1 MSDTSFTVA
10 EFTTAIE
17 QSVNT
22 VFMEFN
28 DAAGRNPDALF
39 VFYEGYDNDYY
50 YTRIRQH
57 THRQIE
63 PINCRNKDKVKKVY
77 QFIVS
82 KPEYDNYH
90 KGYFIDKDF
99 DLNTEPFLDDFYVT
113 SGYSIENL
121 YVSDSCMHSFLT
133 QKYAFHTGD
142 ELLEQLMSG
151 FRQMRQKYFDAIV
164 LFNTWY
170 CAIKRKYGNTIRG
183 INLDQKM
190 PSDFIGWDF
199 STNNVTKNYT
209 MQDIDSKYDTVT
221 YSVTT
226 EELESAETYI
236 KSNLQKNLRGK
247 YCTSFMVRYISDL
260 QGFIKN
266 TPALSR
272 HHRALTISYDNIL
285 SILAPYADTE
295 QELLDYINR
304 IAA

>member
-1 MSDTSFTVA
+1 MSETNFTVA
-10 EFTTAIE
+10 GFTTAIE

-50 YTRIRQH
+50 YIRIRQQ
-57 THRQIE
+57 TNRQIE
-63 PINCRNKDKVKKVY
+63 PINCKNKDKVKKVY
-77 QFIVS
+77 QLIVS

-99 DLNTEPFLDDFYVT
+99 ELNTEPFLDDFYVT

-121 YVSDSCMHSFLT
+121 YVSDSCMESFLT

-142 ELLEQLMSG
+142 ELLNQLMTG
-151 FRQMRQKYFDAIV
+151 FRQMRQRYFNAIL
-164 LFNTWY
+164 LFNSWY

-183 INLDQKM
+183 INLDSKM
-190 PSDFIGWDF
+190 PSDFIDWDF
-199 STNNVTKNYT
+199 STNNVAKKYT
-209 MQDIDSKYDTVT
+209 MQDIDEKYDTVT
-221 YSVTT
+221 YSVTS
-226 EELESAETYI
+226 EELESAETYLRAD
-236 KSNLQKNLRGK
+236 LQKNLRGK
-247 YCTSFMVRYISDL
+247 YCTSFMVRYLSDL

-266 TPALSR
+266 TPAFLR
-272 HHRALTISYDNIL
+272 HHRALTLSYDNIL

-295 QELLDYINR
+295 QELVNYINR

>member
-1 MSDTSFTVA
+1 MSETNFTVA

-28 DAAGRNPDALF
+28 DAAGRNPEALF

-50 YTRIRQH
+50 HTRIRQQ
-57 THRQIE
+57 TNRKIE
-63 PINCRNKDKVKKVY
+63 PFNCKNKDKVKKVY
-77 QFIVS
+77 QLIVS
-82 KPEYDNYH
+82 KPEYNNYH

-99 DLNTEPFLDDFYVT
+99 DLNDEPFLNDFYVT

-121 YVSDSCMHSFLT
+121 YVSDSCMESFLT
-133 QKYAFHTGD
+133 QKYTFHTGD
-142 ELLEQLMSG
+142 AQLNQLMSG
-151 FRQMRQKYFDAIV
+151 FRQMRQRYFEAIV

-170 CAIKRKYGNTIRG
+170 CAIKRKYGNAIRG

-190 PSDFIGWDF
+190 PSDFIDWDF
-199 STNNVTKNYT
+199 PTKNVSKNYT
-209 MQDIDSKYDTVT
+209 MQTIAGRYDTVT

-226 EELESAETYI
+226 EELESAEAYI
-236 KSNLQKNLRGK
+236 RSNLQKYLRGK

-266 TPALSR
+266 TPAFSR

-295 QELLDYINR
+295 QELVDYINR